1 MTKSKRQ
8 NNEPEADKKIGATS
22 SSDVTNENHTK
33 INWNAHKSFLSR
45 FISKNLRH
53 FSQVFPVL
61 SFVH

>member
-45 FISKNLRH
+45 FI
-53 FSQVFPVL
+53 
-61 SFVH
+61 